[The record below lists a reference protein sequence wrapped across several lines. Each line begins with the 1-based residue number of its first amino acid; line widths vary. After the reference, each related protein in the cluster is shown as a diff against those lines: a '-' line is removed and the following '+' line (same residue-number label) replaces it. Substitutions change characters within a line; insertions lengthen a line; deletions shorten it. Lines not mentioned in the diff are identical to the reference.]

1 MPMIKKN
8 VDRNVKWD
16 NFTVGKWFPT
26 SIEFLIKTMT
36 AIYCAICLFGAA
48 ASAAWKQ
55 HSPSSSGLI

>member
-48 ASAAWKQ
+48 ASAA
-55 HSPSSSGLI
+55 